1 MDKPLLVVTAKT
13 MQRVLPH
20 FADELESF
28 GWLVKAAIPR
38 GQFFAADELLEAC
51 AGAHAVIVGDDE
63 VSAEFLK
70 GMSDVLGLVVKW
82 GVGTDSIDFD
92 TARGLGIE
100 VHNTPG
106 VFGAEVADL
115 AMAYVLALARNIVKV
130 DAAVRAE
137 EWPQPVGLSLQG
149 LVMGV
154 IGMGDAGTQLAKR
167 SVAFGMETVFYDP
180 FVSESTETARKVE
193 HVSQVFMA
201 ADFLV
206 LTCPSTV
213 DTRGIVNADNLNL
226 MKPSSF
232 LVNVA
237 RGDLVVE
244 DALADSLTSGQIAGA
259 ALDVFQV
266 EPLPGTSV
274 LRNFENVLLGAHNGS
289 NTNDALYRAS
299 EKAVRLANFWKAE
312 NLP

>member
-1 MDKPLLVVTAKT
+1 MNKPLLVVTAKT
-13 MQRVLPH
+13 MHRVLPH
-20 FADELESF
+20 FEEQLAGS

-38 GQFFAADELLEAC
+38 GQYFAAEELLEAC
-51 AGAHAVIVGDDE
+51 AGARAVIVGDDE
-63 VSAEFLK
+63 VSADFLN

-92 TARGLGIE
+92 TAGGLGIE
-100 VHNTPG
+100 IHNTPG

-130 DAAVRAE
+130 DAAVRAK
-137 EWPQPVGLSLQG
+137 EWPQPIGVSLEG
-149 LVMGV
+149 RVMGV

-167 SVAFGMETVFYDP
+167 SRGFGMETLFYDP
-180 FVSESTETARKVE
+180 FVFESTKTASKVE
-193 HVSQVFMA
+193 DVSQVFMA

-206 LTCPSTV
+206 LTCPST
-213 DTRGIVNADNLNL
+213 DETRGIVNGDSLML

-232 LVNVA
+232 LINVA

-244 DALADSLTSGQIAGA
+244 DDLAHSLKSGAIGGA

-266 EPLPGTSV
+266 EPLPRTSA
-274 LRNFENVLLGAHNGS
+274 LRNFGNVLLGAHNGS

-299 EKAVRLANFWKAE
+299 EKAVKIANFWKAA